1 MRKTFFTSDLHFFH
15 ANILKYTNR
24 PFRSVLEMNE
34 ALINNWNSCVSKSDI
49 IWIIGDFAFADE
61 TKILNIVSRLNGEK
75 HFVMGNHDQIFKKH
89 DFKQE
94 LKKHNFIVHSAL
106 EEIYVVDA
114 NHSHGKQHIALCHFA
129 MRVWNKSHRGS
140 WHLYGH
146 SHGTLP
152 DDLNSLSTDVGVDR
166 WNYTPVE
173 YAELKELFSTRKFA
187 AVDHHGA

>member
-24 PFRSVLEMNE
+24 PFNTVDEMNE
-34 ALINNWNSCVSKSDI
+34 ALIANWNSRVSKSDI
-49 IWIIGDFAFADE
+49 VWIIGDFAFADE
-61 TKILNIVSRLNGEK
+61 ERVVNVITRLNGEK
-75 HFVMGNHDQIFKKH
+75 HFVIGNHDKMFKKY

-106 EEIYVVDA
+106 EEIYVTDA
-114 NHSHGKQHIALCHFA
+114 AHPQGKQHIVLCHFA

-146 SHGTLP
+146 SHGTMP

-166 WNYTPVE
+166 WNCAPVE
-173 YAELKELFSTRKFA
+173 YTELKELFSTRKFV
-187 AVDHHGA
+187 AVDHHGV